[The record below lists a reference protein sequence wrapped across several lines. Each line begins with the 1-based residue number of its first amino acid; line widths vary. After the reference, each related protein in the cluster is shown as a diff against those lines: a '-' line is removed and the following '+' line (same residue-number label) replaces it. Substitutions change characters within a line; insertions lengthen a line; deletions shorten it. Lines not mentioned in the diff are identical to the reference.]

1 MPKKFIKRFLPH
13 HDTVKNHKHLQVFG
27 TFLHSPNLWHLNRR
41 SVAGAFA
48 TGLFMAF
55 VPVPFQ
61 MVLAAGAAILF
72 NVNLPISVALVWI
85 TNPLTIPPIFYSTYL
100 IGNWLMGRDGGDFHF
115 ELSVDWLM
123 TGLEH
128 VWQPFLLGCL
138 VSAIVASVT
147 GYLAIRFYWRHHVIK
162 EWRKRQ
168 QKRSNKS

>member
-1 MPKKFIKRFLPH
+1 
-13 HDTVKNHKHLQVFG
+13 
-27 TFLHSPNLWHLNRR
+27 
-41 SVAGAFA
+41 
-48 TGLFMAF
+48 
-55 VPVPFQ
+55 
-61 MVLAAGAAILF
+61 
-72 NVNLPISVALVWI
+72 
-85 TNPLTIPPIFYSTYL
+85 
-100 IGNWLMGRDGGDFHF
+100 MGRDGGDFHF